1 MLDTSSAPNPLT
13 PLSFLRLVLPE
24 LLCALLFLVI
34 GASLGEVAPFNGA
47 FFEQDPSLSKDY
59 RASTVP
65 TWLLGV
71 LCAALPGAALAVL
84 EPLSLHRSQRG
95 GCRCPLFLCAGLALA
110 LTSTMLA
117 TNATK
122 SFVGSKRPNFFA
134 YCDYMGY
141 AAAAGT
147 RNASSAAWRAYAA
160 ATAPGAP
167 GVLARCAAGER
178 AVEDAQRSFPSGH
191 SSLSFAGLGFLALAL
206 RHLAGLRPGDWLSPS
221 AAACGAPLALATYV
235 AATRVRDNYHR
246 EIDVA
251 AGAAIG
257 LALAHAAWGTL
268 RARYGAR
275 LPPPLCGGRR
285 GKGGEEGEGGEGP
298 DEEAGP

>member
-110 LTSTMLA
+110 LGVML
-117 TNATK
+117 
-122 SFVGSKRPNFFA
+122 SFVVPVAQAIAIR
-134 YCDYMGY
+134 
-141 AAAAGT
+141 
-147 RNASSAAWRAYAA
+147 ASPETFNDLRRTYLVYEALFV
-160 ATAPGAP
+160 
-167 GVLARCAAGER
+167 VLASMLLVLRCRRSVGACSR
-178 AVEDAQRSFPSGH
+178 ACCCGP
-191 SSLSFAGLGFLALAL
+191 
-206 RHLAGLRPGDWLSPS
+206 PG
-221 AAACGAPLALATYV
+221 
-235 AATRVRDNYHR
+235 
-246 EIDVA
+246 I
-251 AGAAIG
+251 
-257 LALAHAAWGTL
+257 
-268 RARYGAR
+268 
-275 LPPPLCGGRR
+275 
-285 GKGGEEGEGGEGP
+285 
-298 DEEAGP
+298 